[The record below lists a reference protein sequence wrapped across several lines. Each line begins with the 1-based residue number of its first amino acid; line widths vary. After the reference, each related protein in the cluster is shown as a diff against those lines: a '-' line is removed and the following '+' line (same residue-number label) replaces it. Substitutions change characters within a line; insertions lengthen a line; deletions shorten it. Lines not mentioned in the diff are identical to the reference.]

1 MSDKQELDAV
11 LLRRPAKLSEER
23 QASKSPPLV
32 VYKELEGKIK
42 QAAKLLESAYGIPA
56 RNPPPL
62 GNKEDP
68 LEELIFIILTLKT
81 NESNFQRVYDDLK
94 HAFPTWESVLN
105 ADLRKLKEAIRT
117 GGLSNQKAPRIKAIL
132 QSIWQATG
140 QLNLDF
146 LKNLPDSAV
155 EEYLD
160 SLPGIGKK
168 AARCVMAYSLGR
180 EAFPVDTHTFRVC
193 RRLGFIVPDVSAKRA
208 MDILQDMIPKGLRYD
223 LHVNMVI
230 HGRIVCTSQGPK
242 CPSCVLNNIC
252 ASYRSGVFV
261 EPPEPPG
268 TNRKRQAAS

>member
-1 MSDKQELDAV
+1 MKLDTVILRQPATLSQEQQGSISLPV
-11 LLRRPAKLSEER
+11 SIHKG
-23 QASKSPPLV
+23 
-32 VYKELEGKIK
+32 LEGKIK
-42 QAAKLLESAYGIPA
+42 QAAKLLESAYGIPD

-81 NESNFQRVYDDLK
+81 NEANFQRVYDDLK

-105 ADLRKLKEAIRT
+105 ADLRELKEAIKT
-117 GGLSNQKAPRIKAIL
+117 GGLSNQKAPRIKTIL
-132 QSIWQATG
+132 QSIWQEIG

-180 EAFPVDTHTFRVC
+180 EAFPVDTHTFRVS
-193 RRLGFIVPDVSAKRA
+193 RRLGFISADISAKRA
-208 MDILQDMIPKGLRYD
+208 MDILQDMVPKELRYD

-230 HGRIVCTSQGPK
+230 HGRLVCTSQNPK

-252 ASYRSGVFV
+252 ASYQAGMFI

-268 TNRKRQAAS
+268 VNRKR